1 MAFSLNHALHYI
13 YAMPVKTSLKEN
25 ILIALQSIA
34 GNRLRTSLTS
44 LIIAIG
50 IMALVGILT
59 AIEGIKQFTNDAFSS
74 LGANSFTIQ
83 NRGSGISFGNGGH
96 RKIYPSI
103 RYDQAERFKNTYKLP
118 VLISI
123 NLQVSGTATAKYGS
137 QKTNPNI
144 TLSGG
149 NENYIA
155 TNGYKLAYGRN
166 FSASELEHGANV
178 VIIGDEIRDKLF
190 KKEDPINKSI
200 FVGNNRF
207 NIIGVFASKG
217 SSAGLGGDRF
227 CLIPIFKSKQIA
239 TISNP
244 SFSIT
249 IMTNNPD
256 ALDASIGEATSL
268 FRNIR
273 GLNIASADNFEITRS
288 DSIQQQLAG
297 QLAGIT
303 IAGFAI
309 GIITLIGAAIGLMN
323 IMLVSVTERTREI
336 GIRKAIGATPA
347 VIRKQFLIEAIVICL
362 IGGVGGIILGMG
374 AGNLIAVQISGTFI
388 VPWLWLFAAIVLC
401 TLIGL
406 LSGFYPAKKASK
418 LDPVEALRY
427 E

>member
-1 MAFSLNHALHYI
+1 
-13 YAMPVKTSLKEN
+13 MPVKTTLKEN
-25 ILIALQSIA
+25 ISIALQSIA

-59 AIEGIKQFTNDAFSS
+59 AIEGIKQYTTDAFSS

-83 NRGSGISFGNGGH
+83 NRGSGVNFGNGGH

-103 RYDQAERFKNTYKLP
+103 RYDQAQHFREAFKLP
-118 VLISI
+118 ALIAI
-123 NLQVSGTATAKYGS
+123 NLDISGIAIAKYGS
-137 QKTNPNI
+137 EKTNPNI
-144 TLSGG
+144 TVTGT
-149 NENYIA
+149 NENYLQ
-155 TNGYKLAYGRN
+155 TNGYKLAFGRN
-166 FSASELEHGANV
+166 FSETELEHGANV
-178 VIIGDEIRDKLF
+178 VIIGNELKNKLF
-190 KKEDPINKSI
+190 KNEDPINKSI
-200 FVGNNRF
+200 FVGSNKFRV
-207 NIIGVFASKG
+207 IGVFAPKG
-217 SSAGLGGDRF
+217 SSAGMGGDRL
-227 CLIPIFKSKQIA
+227 CTIPILKAKQIA
-239 TISNP
+239 AISNP
-244 SFSIT
+244 SFAIT
-249 IMTNNPD
+249 IMVNT
-256 ALDASIGEATSL
+256 AGGFDASIGEATSL

-273 GLNIASADNFEITRS
+273 GLTVANKDNFEITRS
-288 DSIQQQLAG
+288 DSVQQQLAG
-297 QLAGIT
+297 QLSGMT

-362 IGGVGGIILGMG
+362 IGGIGGIILGM
-374 AGNLIAVQISGTFI
+374 AVGNLIAIQISGKFI
-388 VPWLWLFAAIVLC
+388 VPWLWLFAAIGLC

-406 LSGFYPAKKASK
+406 LSGSYPAKKASK